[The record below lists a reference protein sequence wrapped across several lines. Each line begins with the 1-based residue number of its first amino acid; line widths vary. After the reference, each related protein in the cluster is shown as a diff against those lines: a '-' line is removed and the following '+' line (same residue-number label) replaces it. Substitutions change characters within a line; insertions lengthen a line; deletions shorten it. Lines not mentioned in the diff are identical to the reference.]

1 MKLIHIE
8 LYKYTRLYVTGINHI
23 DYRPNKKIQTI
34 LATNGSGKSSLLK
47 EIIPNVEDLNT
58 EYDVH
63 GYRKAT
69 YEHRGDTY
77 ILSYFRDGNK
87 HSFKYN
93 GKELNT
99 VGLKKTQKILIE
111 EHFNITKPMHEM
123 LLSTTTFTN
132 MSVSERKHWFTKILT
147 TIEYEYALSKYN
159 KIKVNVKDLTSYIKL
174 TQSKLLKDEEV
185 LNTTTEE
192 DIEVLKKDKKIFRS
206 IIDNALSLKHTT
218 HVDDAPNLNI
228 LEMYNKD
235 LNKLLSKLDNKNIEN
250 IDNDIINKETT
261 IKILSKELEDINNKL
276 IKIDNL
282 HIDDD
287 IDINTLNNKIKEI
300 NKYIKTIDGIK
311 IDTLEQLL
319 DLVKYFNSEYNNIN
333 NIINEIASYVNIK
346 DYTITDEE
354 LSEHKQLEND
364 YNIKK
369 KQLDNIAKDL
379 NIQESNS
386 KNDEVTCPKCN
397 TSFKPN
403 FSKDE
408 LYRLEKEFDSLT
420 NEVIALENKLA
431 SLNKLLKDKTD
442 INKLINTL
450 MNILSNYL
458 LKPVYDY
465 MCNSTNN
472 FTAIDNLLNVFSNL
486 LLRIPKYEIVKNLID
501 TKKELLDKKQIHEQM
516 SEAKRKFILTRKEEL
531 VDNRKNTIDKI
542 LHLKNELSNL
552 KNKKELLRNI
562 DIVNNDILV
571 SFKQISKY
579 KKAFYYKEFNK
590 YIDNVTYETNKLI
603 NEIDDKVNEY
613 SRIVKH
619 HKELK
624 EELVIYERELK
635 ANKKLEEYLSPTKG
649 IIGES
654 ITNTINQ
661 VLERMNFIINKI
673 WTYEINILPC
683 DITDSDLTFR
693 FPVKI
698 NDAKPIPDI
707 NKGSS
712 SIKEIIDIAFKITA
726 MEFLDMLDYPLILDE
741 FGKAFDEKHRIKSY
755 DYIINLSNKSFS
767 QIFLISHF
775 ESMYGRFNN
784 TDIVILNKDNLEYNG
799 TYNEVIK
806 IK

>member
-8 LYKYTRLYVTGINHI
+8 LYKYVRLYVTGIKHI

-34 LATNGSGKSSLLK
+34 LASNGSGKSSLLK

-58 EYDVH
+58 EYDTH
-63 GYRKAT
+63 GYRIAT
-69 YEHRGDTY
+69 YEHRGDSY
-77 ILSYFRDGNK
+77 ILSYHRDGNK
-87 HSFKYN
+87 HSFKHN

-159 KIKVNVKDLTSYIKL
+159 KIKTKVKDLTSYIKL

-185 LNTTTEE
+185 LNNTTEE
-192 DIEVLKKDKKIFRS
+192 DIDILKKDKQMFRN
-206 IIDNALSLKHTT
+206 IIENALSLKHNIP
-218 HVDDAPNLNI
+218 VDDAPNLNI
-228 LEMYNKD
+228 LESHHIQLDNL
-235 LNKLLSKLDNKNIEN
+235 LNKIDKKDIDDIDSK
-250 IDNDIINKETT
+250 IISKETT
-261 IKILSKELEDINNKL
+261 INILNKELTEVDSKL
-276 IKIDNL
+276 AKIDNL
-282 HIDDD
+282 HIDNGVDTD
-287 IDINTLNNKIKEI
+287 VITNKIIEI
-300 NKYIKTIDGIK
+300 NDYIKNIDNLK
-311 IDTLEQLL
+311 IDSLEQLL
-319 DLVKYFNSEYNNIN
+319 DLVKYFNSEYGTIS
-333 NIINEIASYVNIK
+333 NIINEITSYVNIK
-346 DYTITDEE
+346 DYNITDEE
-354 LSEHKQLEND
+354 LLEYKTLKENYVLNKERID
-364 YNIKK
+364 KVS
-369 KQLDNIAKDL
+369 KDL

-386 KNDEVTCPKCN
+386 KNEDVTCPSCH

-403 FSKDE
+403 FNKEE
-408 LYRLEKEFDSLT
+408 LVKLEKEYDSLNT
-420 NEVIALENKLA
+420 VVNELENKLN
-431 SLNKLLKDKTD
+431 SLNTLLNNKKNIQSL
-442 INKLINTL
+442 INKLKS
-450 MNILSNYL
+450 ILGNYL
-458 LKPVYDY
+458 LKPIYDY
-465 MCNSTNN
+465 IVVNTDD
-472 FTAIDNLLNVFSNL
+472 FKKIDNLNNVFNKVL
-486 LLRIPKYEIVKNLID
+486 IQMPKYDDIKKLID
-501 TKKELLDKKQIHEQM
+501 TRKELLDKKQVHEQM
-516 SEAKRKFILTRKEEL
+516 SEAKRNFILTRKEEL
-531 VDNRKNTIDKI
+531 VDNRKDIINKLLI
-542 LHLKNELSNL
+542 LRNELSIL
-552 KNKKELLRNI
+552 KNKKDTLNNLNSIINTI
-562 DIVNNDILV
+562 DD

-579 KKAFYYKEFNK
+579 KKSFYYKEFNR
-590 YIDNVTYETNKLI
+590 YIDNITYETNKII
-603 NEIDDKVNEY
+603 NAIDDEINEY

-624 EELVIYERELK
+624 DELVIYEKELK

-654 ITNTINQ
+654 ITNTINM

-673 WTYEINILPC
+673 WSYEINILPC
-683 DITDSDLTFR
+683 DINDSDLTFR
-693 FPVKI
+693 FPVSI
-698 NDAKPIPDI
+698 NDAKIIPDI

-712 SIKEIIDIAFKITA
+712 SIKEIIDVAFKITA

-767 QIFLISHF
+767 QIFMISHF